1 MTVPLD
7 RLYQFINAQAEQIHG
22 GPVELRRFY
31 PHGSKNIDDL
41 SPIQLIPGY
50 QRFVSPL
57 IFCCDQEPLD
67 FDCYQDVEP
76 SGIPDKYKMLI
87 KKYQLEKFNLQFQRH
102 NIYDKSILIHSE
114 QKSTNVQKYWDN
126 WFIPVYYWSHAVI
139 GLDWFRYAEHLHQK
153 KQSGKTFLIYNRAWS
168 GTREYRLKFLEL
180 LIRVGLENHCQTSV
194 NPVEPEL
201 GVHYELHKFKNPAWR
216 PQTVLENF
224 FPISDAQSHYSA
236 DFDMEDYN
244 STDIEVVL
252 ETLFDDS
259 RTQLTE
265 KSLRPIACA
274 QPFVL
279 AGTHGSLEYL
289 RGYGFKTF
297 GHVWDEGYDLVE
309 DPEERLIRIAD
320 LMRQIVN
327 WTPKQH
333 ANKMAQAQAIA
344 DYNKKHF
351 FSKEFFDRVVD
362 ELRDNLTGALNEL
375 ERTNTSRIW
384 IERRKKLWN
393 LPEFRESWYDFGPDS
408 YWPGR
413 TRQDIVQVLKRARH
427 YYNLNQ

>member
-22 GPVELRRFY
+22 GPVELRRFH

-114 QKSTNVQKYWDN
+114 QRSTNVQKYWDN

-168 GTREYRLKFLEL
+168 GTREYRLKFSEL

-236 DFDMEDYN
+236 DFDLEDYN

-259 RTQLTE
+259 RIQLTE

-279 AGTHGSLEYL
+279 AGTYGSLEYL
-289 RGYGFKTF
+289 HGYGFKTF
-297 GHVWDEGYDLVE
+297 GHVWDEGYDLVK

-327 WTPKQH
+327 WTPEERV
-333 ANKMAQAQAIA
+333 AKMAQAQAIA

-362 ELRDNLTGALNEL
+362 ELRDNLTGALDEL

-384 IERRKKLWN
+384 VERRKKLWN